1 MAINADAAGGPVNE
15 SSHVLT
21 KAATRLTALADRPAL
36 DDPDPDSDVGDTA
49 GVSGDEVC
57 EDPDTAGEAT
67 GEQVDGDVTA
77 TDDEE
82 PAARVAATR
91 TWPALVVG
99 LVAVLA
105 LGGLGGWLGY
115 GVYRD
120 RQDGVLRNEF
130 LAAGR
135 QGALNLTTIDY
146 THADAD
152 VQRILDSSTG
162 QFRDDFSKHAPAFI
176 DVVKRAQSKTS
187 GSITDAG
194 VESSTGES
202 ARVLVAVSVNTT
214 DAGASDQAPRHWRM
228 RVDVQKVGDTMKV
241 SNVGFVP

>member
-1 MAINADAAGGPVNE
+1 MA
-15 SSHVLT
+15 
-21 KAATRLTALADRPAL
+21 
-36 DDPDPDSDVGDTA
+36 
-49 GVSGDEVC
+49 
-57 EDPDTAGEAT
+57 
-67 GEQVDGDVTA
+67 DGD
-77 TDDEE
+77 DESG
-82 PAARVAATR
+82 PSVSVPR
-91 TWPALVVG
+91 TWPALVIG
-99 LVAVLA
+99 LVAVVA

-120 RQDGVLRNEF
+120 RQDGMLRAAF
-130 LAAGR
+130 LTAGR

-162 QFRDDFSKHAPAFI
+162 QFREDFSKHAPAFI
-176 DVVKRAQSKTS
+176 DVVKRAQSKTH

-194 VESSTGES
+194 LESSTGES

-214 DAGASDQAPRHWRM
+214 NVGASDQAPRHWRM

>member
-1 MAINADAAGGPVNE
+1 MAIDADAAEGPVNG

-21 KAATRLTALADRPAL
+21 KTAARLTALADRPAP
-36 DDPDPDSDVGDTA
+36 DDPDPDSGPGEAAVA
-49 GVSGDEVC
+49 SDE
-57 EDPDTAGEAT
+57 ETRDDPDAAGEAT
-67 GEQVDGDVTA
+67 GEEADADVMADGA
-77 TDDEE
+77 DESG
-82 PAARVAATR
+82 PSVAVTR
-91 TWPALVVG
+91 TWPVLVVG
-99 LVAVLA
+99 VVAVLA
-105 LGGLGGWLGY
+105 LSGLGGWLGY

-176 DVVKRAQSKTS
+176 DVVKRAQSKTR

-214 DAGASDQAPRHWRM
+214 NAGASDQAPRHWRM

>member
-1 MAINADAAGGPVNE
+1 VNG
-15 SSHVLT
+15 SSHVQT
-21 KAATRLTALADRPAL
+21 NTATGLTALADRPASH
-36 DDPDPDSDVGDTA
+36 DAEPDSGTGDAARAPGEET
-49 GVSGDEVC
+49 GDGPE
-57 EDPDTAGEAT
+57 TAGEQLDADVT
-67 GEQVDGDVTA
+67 DNGGEQLA
-77 TDDEE
+77 
-82 PAARVAATR
+82 PRVVVTR
-91 TWPALVVG
+91 TRAALVVG
-99 LVAVLA
+99 LVAVVA
-105 LGGLGGWLGY
+105 LSGLGGWLGY

-120 RQDGVLRNEF
+120 RQDGTLRNEF

-162 QFRDDFSKHAPAFI
+162 QFREDFSKHAPAFI
-176 DVVKRAQSKTS
+176 DVVKRAQSKAS
-187 GSITDAG
+187 GNITDAG
-194 VESSTGES
+194 LESSTGES

-214 DAGASDQAPRHWRM
+214 NAGASDQTPRRWRM

>member
-1 MAINADAAGGPVNE
+1 MAINADGAEGPVNG
-15 SSHVLT
+15 SSQVPT
-21 KAATRLTALADRPAL
+21 NTAIGLTALADPPSSG
-36 DDPDPDSDVGDTA
+36 DSDPDADAGDTA
-49 GVSGDEVC
+49 GRSVEESCD
-57 EDPDTAGEAT
+57 DPDTGGEAT
-67 GEQVDGDVTA
+67 GEQGDADVASDGADA
-77 TDDEE
+77 G
-82 PAARVAATR
+82 PRVAGSR
-91 TWPALVVG
+91 TWPALAVG
-99 LVAVLA
+99 LVAVVA

-115 GVYRD
+115 GIYRD
-120 RQDGVLRNEF
+120 RQDDALRNQF

-176 DVVKRAQSKTS
+176 DVVKRAQSKTN
-187 GSITDAG
+187 GNVTDAG
-194 VESSTGES
+194 LESSTGES

-214 DAGASDQAPRHWRM
+214 NAGAADQAPRHWRM